1 MDNETD
7 LLLGKLNDFLDRL
20 NSKSRIYDKENPEF
34 YINRIIYNEERE
46 VYEFETEED
55 EDENYV

>member
-55 EDENYV
+55 EDEKEK